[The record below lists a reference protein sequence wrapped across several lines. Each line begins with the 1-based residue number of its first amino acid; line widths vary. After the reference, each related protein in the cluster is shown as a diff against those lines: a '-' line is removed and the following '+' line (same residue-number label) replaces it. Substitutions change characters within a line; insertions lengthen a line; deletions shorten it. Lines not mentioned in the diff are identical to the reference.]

1 MIVASWFLWKE
12 EALTGRNLPKN
23 LRIASMD
30 VLWYQLWWNSYDFCF
45 LVSIKGAL
53 SGLRQFWVSENPLKM
68 MKNAFY
74 FTLKPHFVLK
84 IFKFLSWLFGHVEK
98 TAWLER

>member
-30 VLWYQLWWNSYDFCF
+30 VL
-45 LVSIKGAL
+45 
-53 SGLRQFWVSENPLKM
+53 
-68 MKNAFY
+68 
-74 FTLKPHFVLK
+74 
-84 IFKFLSWLFGHVEK
+84 
-98 TAWLER
+98 